1 MRALR
6 CLKPDDVQLVQVP
19 IPDLPA
25 DYLLVSPTATGIC
38 GTDLEIIAGGV
49 DPAFITYPITL
60 GHEWTGNIVELGR
73 NANNFSVDR
82 KSTRLNSSHEWIS
95 RMPSSA

>member
-25 DYLLVSPTATGIC
+25 DYLLVAPTATGIC

-73 NANNFSVDR
+73 DR